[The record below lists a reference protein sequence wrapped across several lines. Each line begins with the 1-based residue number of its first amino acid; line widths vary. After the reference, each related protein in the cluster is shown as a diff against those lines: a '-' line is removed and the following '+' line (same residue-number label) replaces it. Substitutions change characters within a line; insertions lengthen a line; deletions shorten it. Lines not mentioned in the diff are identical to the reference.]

1 MKWDKILSNKTTLY
15 VVGGLALLN
24 LIGYIAT
31 ENTEGALAMVVIGV
45 LTAKFSKNMVVV
57 FGTSLAATSLLVGV
71 QHLSEV
77 PRKQTKEGLAGR
89 GGPYIPSE
97 PSIKIT
103 APEEEPEKAK
113 KNVAAR
119 FDHVKNNEVAQ
130 QMLEFGTAQGT
141 KFRPHSIAKMQVGS
155 AEKILEKEDMEAPEP
170 FQGEEDES
178 VRDAPSRQ
186 PDHAAL
192 LEKAYD
198 SLDRLAGAPG
208 AVVGGAQDQRPALD
222 ESKKKVLEAMQ
233 NLGPAMDS
241 ANQIVDK
248 LSNNPNI
255 SRLVGS
261 IADMA
266 DAITKRVKDKKGG
279 GGPAPAEEE
288 EI

>member
-1 MKWDKILSNKTTLY
+1 MKWDKLLSNKTTLY

-57 FGTSLAATSLLVGV
+57 FGTSLVATSLLVGV

-77 PRKQTKEGLAGR
+77 PRKQIKEGLANQRPPQLPLPQG
-89 GGPYIPSE
+89 IPKQSG
-97 PSIKIT
+97 IKIN
-103 APEEEPEKAK
+103 APAEAPPAAK
-113 KNVAAR
+113 KKVAAR
-119 FDHVKNNEVAQ
+119 YKQVKDNEVAQ
-130 QMLEFGTAQGT
+130 QMLEFGTAHRTQ
-141 KFRPHSIAKMQVGS
+141 FSPHSIAKTQVGS
-155 AEKILEKEDMEAPEP
+155 AEEILEEEDMEAPEP

-178 VRDAPSRQ
+178 VRDAQSRQ

-198 SLDRLAGAPG
+198 SLDRLAGVPG

-233 NLGPAMDS
+233 NLGPLWTARTR
-241 ANQIVDK
+241 
-248 LSNNPNI
+248 LWI
-255 SRLVGS
+255 S
-261 IADMA
+261 
-266 DAITKRVKDKKGG
+266 
-279 GGPAPAEEE
+279 
-288 EI
+288 